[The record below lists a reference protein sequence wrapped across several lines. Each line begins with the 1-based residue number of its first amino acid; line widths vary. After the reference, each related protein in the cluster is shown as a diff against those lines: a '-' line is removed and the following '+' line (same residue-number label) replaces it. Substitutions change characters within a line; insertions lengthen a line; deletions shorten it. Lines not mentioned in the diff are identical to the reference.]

1 MDLSEI
7 LRKFFAKM
15 KAEKG
20 QELLQVHWLELPA
33 VKEQPF
39 FPYYLIEV
47 NFFDL
52 VLCIDNK

>member
-1 MDLSEI
+1 
-7 LRKFFAKM
+7 M

-39 FPYYLIEV
+39 FPYYLIEI